1 MTECSLKMGWTKNML
16 YQVHPQEYQADMTAI
31 LGFVLKHDDSVN
43 DRTEVSLSMF
53 QNTSTLNSNNIVLT
67 PLQNT
72 STQNSKLNWN
82 NIVLTLLQNQ
92 GSKLNSADDVTRRL
106 WMDEFNVP
114 FARPGS
120 MFRWFSPQYKSKYNE
135 SAILCQ
141 TERLSSMGWDEPSID
156 CEITCEEGELIH
168 LTQGKSAARKVIWDH
183 TRLPALPAS
192 SQRNGRHSV
201 KAISPHLETTTPWNP
216 CAAIMK
222 GAI

>member
-53 QNTSTLNSNNIVLT
+53 QNTSTLNS
-67 PLQNT
+67 
-72 STQNSKLNWN
+72 N